1 MTKQSTRHKPVFL
14 KIITLSNQMK
24 SLYENAVLFY
34 SRLWGGLSPV
44 LHVFLLILLV
54 SDPERV
60 SVFCG

>member
-1 MTKQSTRHKPVFL
+1 
-14 KIITLSNQMK
+14 MK